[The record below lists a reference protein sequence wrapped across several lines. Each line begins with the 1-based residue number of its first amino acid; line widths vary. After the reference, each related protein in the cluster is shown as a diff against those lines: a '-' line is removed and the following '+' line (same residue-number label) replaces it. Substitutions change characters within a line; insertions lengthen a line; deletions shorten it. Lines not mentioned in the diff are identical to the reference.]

1 MSFPSI
7 AITMPNVQ
15 RFRIL
20 LGIVTVLFAT
30 AAFTF
35 AQGVRGN
42 ISGTVSDPSGAVVSG
57 ANVKLIRSD
66 TQLEVRAVQS
76 NEDGSYQF
84 LEIEPLTYDIII
96 TATGFA
102 ETRFRSVKVET
113 NRSLRLDAQLGITG
127 ATEEVMVT
135 AGQELVDRES
145 GTLGTTVDLRRVMGL
160 PMNGRNILDL
170 ALGQPGVQTG
180 AGGSGIRVNGSRST
194 ENNIQLDGS
203 NNNEVAV
210 GGTAGV
216 NPRPD
221 AVQEFRLLTSN
232 FEAEFGRN
240 SGSVINVVT
249 RGGTNDYHGNL
260 RIFYR
265 PTFLSAAR
273 FFDQNSA
280 SDPAL
285 RNKTNCPTT
294 LSQQTRENCD
304 RRRPFERKEFGGN
317 IGGPIRFPRFGEGGA
332 STFSGKDHSF
342 FFVDWEA
349 RRQLVGDSRTISNLP
364 TAEERTGRF
373 TRVPVNTTSLAP
385 ALIDPLTNTPFPIVS
400 GTLTP
405 GTTIIQQLPQNRF
418 TPIAQYYLGFLPEG
432 NAARQ
437 ASVSANE
444 IQNFDIMTVRVD
456 PWVSEKQAFGVTFNY
471 FDQLTFSPFAFG
483 GASVPGFPSA
493 DPRKTYN
500 AVFRHTFN
508 FSPTIVNSLLI
519 GYARNEQAAAAPEN
533 RTSPAQI
540 GFSAN
545 FVSAPQFAG
554 PPQIRLFE
562 RGLLIGNSIQGPQA
576 RISENWQLQDSVSW
590 AKGNHRF
597 KFGFDGTDYNQQT
610 DFVFINQGLIT
621 FTRTVGGNT
630 TGDDLSDLLMGI
642 PTVVQFGAAGDR
654 DFKQL
659 ATAMFAQD
667 TWRVT
672 DSLTLSL
679 GLRHEYVGP
688 LYDKYNRVAYY
699 RPNAAAQGIGSTLLP
714 SGQVRTFEGVVIPVG
729 AGLRPPTGLL
739 YVGDP
744 DPDLG
749 GTVPQGGVNKD
760 KNNFAPRFGFAYS
773 PKGETGFLNRL
784 LGDQQSVIRGGFGV
798 FYGAIIGDTALQQ
811 LTAPGYQGTNAF
823 FTSLGGTLADPF
835 GPDPF
840 PLRNGVQPTI
850 PNPFANASAP
860 FVGVSSVTRT
870 TAAITRLTQLSR
882 AIDPHIRTPYTYQ
895 YNLTFERGFGND
907 YVASLSYVGSR
918 GRKLYAIE
926 ELNPAYGT
934 VFLPY
939 PASIPAAQQFG
950 ATNDAANINARRIN
964 TDYGLGISQQVAAG
978 NSWYNSMQ
986 ANVQRR
992 FSNLFGGGLLFQA
1005 SYTFS
1010 KSMTDTGGTDTNRGT
1025 LDRFDRSFGR
1035 ALSSDDVPHR
1045 FVGSFVYDLPFFKK
1059 SGDFLHTVLGGWS
1072 IGGIATFES
1081 GRPFSVGNIDNTT
1094 GTGGGI
1100 ISLSDLGA
1108 PYQNLDP
1115 RNNDEREFNP
1125 DAFVNAVCPAT
1136 TSAAAFALCNRRG
1149 SSGVNQFRANNG
1161 VNNLDLILSKKTKL
1175 WSESSSLELRFE
1187 AFNALNHT
1195 QFTTLNTNLNNIV
1208 RTGGVINPLLT
1219 AFGKFT
1225 AAREARI
1232 IQLGARFSF

>member
-1 MSFPSI
+1 MSFLSS
-7 AITMPNVQ
+7 ATTKYRNLF
-15 RFRIL
+15 RFAVGVVGL
-20 LGIVTVLFAT
+20 LLAT
-30 AAFTF
+30 SAATL

-42 ISGTVSDPSGAVVSG
+42 ISGTITDPQGAVVSG
-57 ANVKLIRSD
+57 ATVKLIRNDSG
-66 TQLEVRAVQS
+66 LEVRAVQS
-76 NEDGSYQF
+76 NEEGVYQF
-84 LEIEPLTYDIII
+84 LEIEPLAYDIII

-102 ETRFRSVKVET
+102 ETRLRNVKVEP
-113 NRSLRLDAQLGITG
+113 NRSLRLDSQLGITT
-127 ATEEVMVT
+127 ATEEVTVT

-145 GTLGTTVDLRRVMGL
+145 GTLGTTVDPTRVQGL
-160 PMNGRNILDL
+160 PLNGRNILDL

-180 AGGSGIRVNGSRST
+180 AGGSGIRVNGARST

-210 GGTAGV
+210 GGSTGV

-249 RGGTNDYHGNL
+249 RGGTNEYHGNA

-273 FFDQNSA
+273 FFDQNNGT
-280 SDPAL
+280 DPAL
-285 RNKTNCPTT
+285 RNKHTCPVAIADR
-294 LSQQTRENCD
+294 TRENCD

-317 IGGPIRFPRFGEGGA
+317 IGGPIRLPRFGEGGN
-332 STFSGKDHSF
+332 STYSGKDHAF
-342 FFVDWEA
+342 FFIDYEA

-364 TAEERTGRF
+364 TAEERQGIF
-373 TRVPVNTTSLAP
+373 TRTASTL
-385 ALIDPLTNTPFPIVS
+385 LIDPATNAPFPIISTS
-400 GTLTP
+400 GTQ
-405 GTTIIQQLPQNRF
+405 IRQQIPQSRF
-418 TPIAQYYLGFLPEG
+418 TPIAGYYLGFLPEA
-432 NAARQ
+432 NANRQ
-437 ASVSANE
+437 ASVSADE
-444 IQNFDIMTVRVD
+444 IENFDIVTVRVD
-456 PWVSEKQAFGVTFNY
+456 PWVSDKQAFGVTFNW
-471 FDQLTFSPFAFG
+471 FDRLTFSPFAFG

-493 DPRKTYN
+493 DPRTTYN

-508 FSPTIVNSLLI
+508 FSPTVVNSLLI
-519 GYARNEQAAAAPEN
+519 GYARNQQAAAAPEN
-533 RTSPAQI
+533 RTTPAQI
-540 GFSAN
+540 GFTAN

-554 PPQIRLFE
+554 PPMIRLFE

-576 RISENWQLQDSVSW
+576 RISENWQLQNSLSW

-630 TGDDLSDLLMGI
+630 AGDDLADLLLGI

-659 ATAMFAQD
+659 ATAWFAQD
-667 TWRVT
+667 TWRLT
-672 DSLTLSL
+672 DELTLSL

-699 RPNAAAQGIGSTLLP
+699 RPSAAAQGIASTLLG
-714 SGQVRTFEGVVIPVG
+714 SGQLRTFEGVVIPVG
-729 AGLRPPTGLL
+729 AGLRPPSGLL

-760 KNNFAPRFGFAYS
+760 KNNFGPRFGFAYS
-773 PKGETGFLNRL
+773 PRVGDGFLHKL
-784 LGDQQSVIRGGFGV
+784 LGGDQQSVIRGGFGV

-823 FTSLGGTLADPF
+823 FADMGGTLANPF
-835 GPDPF
+835 APDPF

-850 PNPFANASAP
+850 PNPFATSSAP
-860 FVGVSSVTRT
+860 IVGVSPVTRT
-870 TAAITRLTQLSR
+870 TGATTRLSQLSR

-895 YNLTFERGFGND
+895 YNVTFERGFGTD

-934 VFLPY
+934 VFMPY
-939 PASIPAAQQFG
+939 PSFIPVAQQFG
-950 ATNDAANINARRIN
+950 ATNQAGNINARRIN

-978 NSWYNSMQ
+978 NSWYNSFQ
-986 ANVQRR
+986 ANLQRR
-992 FSNLFGGGLLFQA
+992 YSNGLLFQV
-1005 SYTFS
+1005 SYTLS
-1010 KSMTDTGGTDTNRGT
+1010 KSETDTGGTDTNRGL
-1025 LDRFDRSFGR
+1025 LDRFDRSFGKG
-1035 ALSSDDVPHR
+1035 LSPDDIPHR
-1045 FVGSFVYDLPFFKK
+1045 LVGSFVYDLPFFKQ
-1059 SGDFLHTVLGGWS
+1059 SGNFLHTILGGWS
-1072 IGGIATFES
+1072 VGGIATFES

-1100 ISLSDLGA
+1100 ISFADLGA

-1115 RNNDEREFNP
+1115 RTNAEREFNP

-1136 TSAAAFALCNRRG
+1136 ASPTAFAACNRRG
-1149 SSGVNQFRANNG
+1149 TSRLNQFRANNG
-1161 VNNLDLILSKKTKL
+1161 VNNLDLILSKKTRL
-1175 WSESSSLELRFE
+1175 WSESSNLELRFE

-1208 RTGGVINPLLT
+1208 RFPDGTINSEAT
-1219 AFGKFT
+1219 SFGKFT
-1225 AAREARI
+1225 AAREARV
-1232 IQLGARFSF
+1232 IQLGARISF

>member
-1 MSFPSI
+1 MSLSST
-7 AITMPNVQ
+7 AKTMPNVQ

-42 ISGTVSDPSGAVVSG
+42 ISGTVTDPSGALVSG
-57 ANVKLIRSD
+57 ANVKLVRNDS
-66 TQLEVRAVQS
+66 QLEVRTVQS
-76 NEDGSYQF
+76 NEDGVYQL
-84 LEIEPLTYDIII
+84 LEIEPLNYDIII

-102 ETRFRSVKVET
+102 ESRLRNVSVEP
-113 NRSLRLDAQLGITG
+113 NRSLRLDTQLTITG
-127 ATEEVMVT
+127 ATVEVMVT
-135 AGQELVDRES
+135 AGQELLDRES
-145 GTLGTTVDLRRVMGL
+145 GTLGTTVDPLRVQGL
-160 PMNGRNILDL
+160 PLNGRNILDL

-180 AGGSGIRVNGSRST
+180 GGGSGIRVNGSRST

-249 RGGTNDYHGNL
+249 KGGTNDYHGNA

-273 FFDQNSA
+273 FFDQNNGN
-280 SDPAL
+280 DPAL
-285 RNKTNCPTT
+285 RNKHTCPVAIADR
-294 LSQQTRENCD
+294 TRENCD

-317 IGGPIRFPRFGEGGA
+317 IGGPIRLPRFGEGGA
-332 STFSGKDHSF
+332 STYSGKDHAF
-342 FFVDWEA
+342 FFVDYEG
-349 RRQLVGDSRTISNLP
+349 RRQLIGDSRTITNLP
-364 TAEERTGRF
+364 TVEERQGIF
-373 TRVPVNTTSLAP
+373 TRLASNPLMDPV
-385 ALIDPLTNTPFPIVS
+385 TNTPFPIIS
-400 GTLTP
+400 TAGTQ
-405 GTTIIQQLPQNRF
+405 IRQQIPQARF
-418 TPIAQYYLGFLPEG
+418 TPIAAYYLGFLPTAD
-432 NAARQ
+432 AAGS

-444 IQNFDIMTVRVD
+444 LENFDIITARVD

-471 FDQLTFSPFAFG
+471 FDRLVFSPFAFG

-508 FSPTIVNSLLI
+508 FSPTVVNSLLI

-533 RTSPAQI
+533 VDSPAQI
-540 GFSAN
+540 GFTAN
-545 FVSAPQFAG
+545 FVSAQQFAG
-554 PPQIRLFE
+554 PPMVRLFD
-562 RGLLIGNSIQGPQA
+562 RNILIGNSIQGPQA
-576 RISENWQLQDSVSW
+576 RVSENWQLQDSLSW

-610 DFVFINQGLIT
+610 DFVFINQGLISMSGR
-621 FTRTVGGNT
+621 FGGNT
-630 TGDDLSDLLMGI
+630 SGDDLADLLLGI
-642 PTVVQFGAAGDR
+642 PNFVQFGAAGDR

-659 ATAMFAQD
+659 GTAMFAQD
-667 TWRVT
+667 TWRVSN
-672 DSLTLSL
+672 SLTLSL

-699 RPNAAAQGIGSTLLP
+699 RPNAAAQGIGSTLLAA
-714 SGQVRTFEGVVIPVG
+714 GQVRTFEGVTIPVG

-739 YVGDP
+739 FVGDP

-749 GTVPQGGVNKD
+749 GTVPQGGINKD

-773 PKGETGFLNRL
+773 PRGKSGFLNSF
-784 LGDQQSVIRGGFGV
+784 LGDQESVIRGGFGV

-823 FTSLGGTLADPF
+823 FAEMAGTLADPF
-835 GPDPF
+835 AADPF

-850 PNPFANASAP
+850 PNPFATASAP
-860 FVGVSSVTRT
+860 VVGVSPVTRT
-870 TAAITRLTQLSR
+870 TGATIRLSQLSR

-895 YNLTFERGFGND
+895 YNVTFERGFRKD

-934 VFLPY
+934 VFMPY
-939 PASIPAAQQFG
+939 PSFIPAAQQFG
-950 ATNDAANINARRIN
+950 ANNQTGNINARRTN
-964 TDYGLGISQQVAAG
+964 TDYALGISQQVAAG
-978 NSWYNSMQ
+978 NSWYNSLQ
-986 ANVQRR
+986 ANLQRR
-992 FSNLFGGGLLFQA
+992 FSNGLLFQV
-1005 SYTFS
+1005 SYTLS
-1010 KSMTDTGGTDTNRGT
+1010 KSETDTGGTDTNRGT
-1025 LDRFDRSFGR
+1025 LDRFDRSFNK

-1045 FVGSFVYDLPFFKK
+1045 FVGSFVYDLPFFKQ
-1059 SGDFLHTVLGGWS
+1059 SGNFANTILGGWS
-1072 IGGIATFES
+1072 IGGIVTFES
-1081 GRPFSVGNIDNTT
+1081 GRPFSVGNLDNTT

-1100 ISLSDLGA
+1100 LGLADIGA
-1108 PYQNLDP
+1108 PYENLDP
-1115 RNNDEREFNP
+1115 RENAEREFNP
-1125 DAFVNAVCPAT
+1125 EAFLNAACPSTASAT
-1136 TSAAAFALCNRRG
+1136 AFALCNRRG
-1149 SSGVNQFRANNG
+1149 TSRVNQFRANNG
-1161 VNNLDLILSKKTKL
+1161 VNNVDLILSKKTRL
-1175 WSESSSLELRFE
+1175 WSESSNLELRFE
-1187 AFNALNHT
+1187 AFNAFNHT

-1208 RTGGVINPLLT
+1208 RFASGAIDPART

-1225 AAREARI
+1225 AAREARV
-1232 IQLGARFSF
+1232 IQLGARISF